1 MGFLDQPLSLISIAP
16 NRSFGG
22 VNAYV
27 TITESSND
35 TTTITKQPVQQGAAI
50 SDHKYNEP
58 TTFSTSILFKNNLLS
73 ASLTKIYQNLLALQ
87 STSVPFDVITPK
99 RIYHN
104 MLISTLAVTT
114 DRNTENVL
122 AVNVSF
128 QEVIIV
134 NVTTT
139 QVPRTKQKNPGSN
152 GATQNAG
159 KKSAALSLV
168 QGVGALFGAGGQ

>member
-22 VNAYV
+22 ITAYV
-27 TITESSND
+27 TVSESTTD
-35 TTTITKQPVQQGAAI
+35 TTTITKQPVQQGAPI
-50 SDHKYNEP
+50 TDHAYDEP
-58 TTFSTSILFKNNLLS
+58 TIFSTTILFKNNLFT
-73 ASLTKIYQNLLALQ
+73 SLTKIYQNLLTLK
-87 STSVPFDVITPK
+87 SSRVPFDIITPK

-104 MLISTLAVTT
+104 MLIATISQTT
-114 DRNTENVL
+114 DRNTENCL
-122 AVNVSF
+122 AINISF
-128 QEVIIV
+128 QETIIV

-152 GATQNAG
+152 GATQSAG

-168 QGVGALFGAGGQ
+168 QGVGALFGAGGK